1 MSAFELINEI
11 EKLPVSEQLL
21 VVERAMHSIRI
32 AEVQKRMSRAAEL
45 LRDDYTN
52 DPELT
57 AFSALDADDF
67 YEST

>member
-45 LRDDYTN
+45 LQDDYTN